1 MKNVSSNIINSEKAN
16 KKISFND
23 IRFIH
28 GKTKILTEYPTYLM
42 DESKLNG
49 TADWLFFPKS
59 EAEIVSILEFL
70 RKNKIQTYVSA
81 ARTGIVG
88 ACVPTSGS
96 VLSLEKMNKIIGFGF
111 DKNKNY
117 YFIRV
122 DPGIT
127 LNEINDKLI
136 KKELENIPELT
147 PDAIKSFKEIRE
159 PFYYPVDPTEMS
171 ASIGGTVATNAS
183 GARTLKYG
191 PTREW
196 IKGLR
201 VLLSSGDILDIQ
213 RGECFASKE
222 GSFILKKSNE
232 EKLHFKIPNYIF
244 NTSVKNAAGIYS
256 KPNMDLIDLFI
267 GSEGILG
274 IITQIDIW
282 IIKKKPLI
290 SNVLFFKS
298 EENSMSFVEF
308 IRNNKII
315 SPEFIEFFSCEALN
329 LLKKVQNEDPSL
341 LGIPQI
347 PVDAKSA
354 IFFDVPYSE
363 EKIDVNFS
371 EIDKITK
378 KCNTSLSN
386 SWSGYENR
394 EITRLKH
401 FRHALPE
408 YVNAIIATRKQQF
421 PQLHKLGTD
430 ICVPEKYFRN
440 IMEYYHTILRN
451 ANLDYV
457 IFGHIGENHVH
468 VNILPKNMEE
478 LRLGEEIYEKF
489 AKKAVDYGGSISA
502 EHGIGKIKT
511 DYLKIMY
518 SQQDL
523 DEMRLIKK
531 SLDPLL
537 ILNSGNI
544 VNFDVETE

>member
-1 MKNVSSNIINSEKAN
+1 LSSHIINSEKIDL
-16 KKISFND
+16 KISFDD
-23 IRFIH
+23 IRSIQ
-28 GKTKILTEYPTYLM
+28 GKSKILTDYPTYLM

-59 EAEIVSILEFL
+59 EAEIASILDFL
-70 RKNKIQTYVSA
+70 QKSNIRMYVSA

-88 ACVPTSGS
+88 ASVPTSGAI
-96 VLSLEKMNKIIGFGF
+96 LSIEKMNKIIGFGF
-111 DKNKNY
+111 DKKKNY

-122 DPGIT
+122 EPGIT

-136 KKELENIPELT
+136 KKELDNIPELT
-147 PDAIKSFKEIRE
+147 HEAIKNFKETKE
-159 PFYYPVDPTEMS
+159 PFHYPVDPTEMS
-171 ASIGGTVATNAS
+171 ATIGGTVATNAS

-191 PTREW
+191 PTRDW

-201 VLLSSGDILDIQ
+201 VILSSGDILDIQ
-213 RGECFASKE
+213 RGECIASKE
-222 GSFILKKSNE
+222 GSFIINKSNGRTLQFE
-232 EKLHFKIPNYIF
+232 IPNYNF

-256 KPNMDLIDLFI
+256 KPNMDLVDLFI

-282 IIKKKPLI
+282 IIEKKPVI
-290 SNVLFFKS
+290 SNVLFFNS
-298 EENSMSFVEF
+298 EKDSINFVEL
-308 IRNNKII
+308 IRNNRKV
-315 SPEFIEFFSCEALN
+315 SPEFIEFFSAEALN
-329 LLKKVQNEDPSL
+329 LIKNVQYKNPGSIN
-341 LGIPQI
+341 IPQI
-347 PVDAKSA
+347 PIDAKSA

-363 EKIDVNFS
+363 EKINSLFKVIN
-371 EIDKITK
+371 KITT

-408 YVNAIIATRKQQF
+408 NVNAIIATRKQQF

-440 IMEYYHTILRN
+440 MMEYYHIVLQS

-478 LRLGEEIYEKF
+478 LHLGEEVYEKF
-489 AKKAVDYGGSISA
+489 AKKAVDFGGSISA
-502 EHGIGKIKT
+502 EHGIGKIKIN
-511 DYLKIMY
+511 YLKIMY
-518 SQQDL
+518 SQRDL

-531 SLDPLL
+531 RLDPLL
-537 ILNSGNI
+537 ILNHGNI
-544 VNFDVETE
+544 INFNLEKE

>member
-1 MKNVSSNIINSEKAN
+1 MKKVSKNIINSEKIAI
-16 KKISFND
+16 KIPFND
-23 IRFIH
+23 IRSIH
-28 GKTKILTEYPTYLM
+28 GKTKISTDYPTYLM
-42 DESKLNG
+42 DESKLTG
-49 TADWLFFPKS
+49 IADWLFFPKS
-59 EAEIVSILEFL
+59 EAEITSILDFL
-70 RKNKIQTYVSA
+70 QKNKIRTYVSA

-96 VLSLEKMNKIIGFGF
+96 VLSLEKMNSFIGFGF
-111 DKNKNY
+111 DTNKKC

-122 DPGIT
+122 EPGIT
-127 LNEINDKLI
+127 LNEINDSII
-136 KKELENIPELT
+136 KKELDNIPELT
-147 PDAIKSFKEIRE
+147 PDAIKNFKEIKE
-159 PFYYPVDPTEMS
+159 PFHYPVDPTEMS
-171 ASIGGTVATNAS
+171 ATLGGTVATNAS

-191 PTREW
+191 PTRVW

-201 VLLSSGDILDIQ
+201 VILTSGDILDIQ

-222 GSFILKKSNE
+222 GNFTVNKPNG
-232 EKLHFKIPNYIF
+232 EKMQFKIPNYIF

-274 IITQIDIW
+274 IITQIEIW
-282 IIKKKPLI
+282 IIKKNPLI
-290 SNVLFFKS
+290 SNVMFFNS
-298 EENSMSFVEF
+298 EEDSINFVEL
-308 IRNNKII
+308 IRNNRNV
-315 SPEFIEFFSCEALN
+315 SPEFIEFFSGEAISLM
-329 LLKKVQNEDPSL
+329 KIIQNKDPGSINMPL
-341 LGIPQI
+341 IPI
-347 PVDAKSA
+347 DAKSA

-363 EKIDVNFS
+363 EIIDSVFS
-371 EIDKITK
+371 EINKITK

-408 YVNAIIATRKQQF
+408 NVNAIIATRKQQF
-421 PQLHKLGTD
+421 PQIHKLGTD
-430 ICVPEKYFRN
+430 ICIPEKYFRN
-440 IMEYYHTILRN
+440 MMEYYHTVVRN

-489 AKKAVDYGGSISA
+489 AKKAVEYGGSISA

-518 SQQDL
+518 SQKDL

-537 ILNSGNI
+537 VLNYGNI
-544 VNFDVETE
+544 FNFDVETE